1 MMEANRRKLIKGSL
15 AAPMIF
21 TLGPAAGWAQ
31 AINSA
36 GVCLQKSDISVT
48 EAGGAVTGEAD
59 QWVRQP
65 VSLLQ
70 LTLAPPGETP
80 TQLDGTYIRSYDQQF
95 YYKVQV
101 GNAGVPPEITQLK
114 VGADNLT
121 EQSIGTGY
129 ALVRI
134 AKFDENA
141 PAEITGFAWNGG
153 SAGAVASFA
162 CAGSAGLVDTAAA
175 GLFNIG

>member
-21 TLGPAAGWAQ
+21 TLGPATGWAQ

-36 GVCLQKSDISVT
+36 GVCLQKSEISVP
-48 EAGGAVTGEAD
+48 EAGGAITGDAD
-59 QWVRQP
+59 QWVRVP
-65 VSLLQ
+65 VPLLQ
-70 LTLAPPGETP
+70 LTLTPLDGQP
-80 TQLDGTYIRSYDQQF
+80 TQLDGLYIRSYDQQF

-101 GNAGVPPEITQLK
+101 NNAGTPPEITELK
-114 VGADNLT
+114 VGQQGLT
-121 EQSIGTGY
+121 EQSTGTGY

-153 SAGAVASFA
+153 TGAVASFA

-175 GLFNIG
+175 GLFKIG

>member
-1 MMEANRRKLIKGSL
+1 MEANRRKLIKGSL

-48 EAGGAVTGEAD
+48 QAGGAITGQAD
-59 QWVRQP
+59 EWVRIP

-70 LTLAPPGETP
+70 LTQAQTGQEQPV
-80 TQLDGTYIRSYDQQF
+80 QLEGTYIRSYDEQF
-95 YYKVQV
+95 YYRVVVDNPGSPPVTTELRV
-101 GNAGVPPEITQLK
+101 GQEG
-114 VGADNLT
+114 LT
-121 EQSIGTGY
+121 EQSIGTGN

-134 AKFDENA
+134 AKLDPNA
-141 PAEITGFAWNGG
+141 PAEITGFAWAGG
-153 SAGAVASFA
+153 MGAVASFA
-162 CAGSAGLVDTAAA
+162 CAGSAGLINTAAA
-175 GLFNIG
+175 GVFRTG